1 MNPSLLLARALKSLA
16 GVEPHELSAVML
28 SMLYFFF
35 LFGSYSVVKPV
46 RDAMGTVYGIKHLNE
61 LFLGT
66 FIGTLILA
74 PLYAGMAS
82 RLKLSTF
89 LPWVYGFIALT
100 ILGFY
105 ALFSGGKVSDR
116 WVAAGFYI
124 WVSVFNMLIISV
136 FWSFMA
142 DIFSRTQAKRL
153 FGFIAAGGTV
163 GGIAGPAIA
172 TLLAK
177 RVGNNG
183 LMLISAGGLRGH
195 GLPGEA
201 ARARSATSW
210 SRPRA
215 ARPSAPTS
223 ITAWAA
229 AIRSMASSCCQV
241 ALPAADRRFPVPD
254 DLRSPPSSTR
264 SSGDLITKAFTD
276 HNARTQAYA
285 TIELAVNSLAVVIQ
299 LIGTGRIIKR
309 FGVTL
314 GLMLNPII
322 MVFAFLAIAFSP
334 VLMILGSLQVLRRVA
349 EYAVAKPTPR
359 NAVHRR
365 GPGKQV
371 QGQERHRHGG
381 LPRRRPGRLLRQ
393 CRCAQGLRRHRSCR
407 PGHRRVADLV
417 PDRLGAGQ
425 ALRER
430 AQRRGRQCRGGG
442 RRPLTGSSGVVAD
455 WALFAWGGGGM
466 RAAYYALDVRL
477 TYRRRCGGSVMSYSD
492 LQSIANPIKKQAG
505 RHAKLP

>member
-1 MNPSLLLARALKSLA
+1 MPQNNNPTLMQRIFKSLA
-16 GVEPHELSAVML
+16 GVEPHELTGVLL

-82 RLKLSTF
+82 RLKLSNF

-116 WVAAGFYI
+116 YVAAGFYI

-142 DIFSRTQAKRL
+142 DIFSRNQAKRL

-163 GGIAGPAIA
+163 GGIVGPAIA

-177 RVGNNG
+177 RVGNDN
-183 LMLISAGGLRGH
+183 LMLISAGGFIVTAFLVKLLANERDK
-195 GLPGEA
+195 LVA
-201 ARARSATSW
+201 ASGSEGQSTNINHRLGGN
-210 SRPRA
+210 P
-215 ARPSAPTS
+215 
-223 ITAWAA
+223 
-229 AIRSMASSCCQV
+229 
-241 ALPAADRRFPVPD
+241 LDGF
-254 DLRSPPSSTR
+254 LLLLKSPYLMLIAGFLLLMTFISTVVYTQL
-264 SSGDLITKAFTD
+264 GDLMTKAFTD
-276 HNARTQAYA
+276 PKARTQAYGA
-285 TIELAVNSLAVVIQ
+285 IELAVNGLAVFIQ

-309 FGVTL
+309 FGVKL

-334 VLMILGSLQVLRRVA
+334 VLWLLSSLQVMRRVA
-349 EYAVAKPTPR
+349 EYAVAKPTR
-359 NAVHRR
+359 EMLFTVVDQESKYKAKNVIDTVVYRGGDLIASFASVAVLNGFGDIGLAVLGAAVSLVWFPIAWVLGRR
-365 GPGKQV
+365 Y
-371 QGQERHRHGG
+371 ES
-381 LPRRRPGRLLRQ
+381 
-393 CRCAQGLRRHRSCR
+393 A
-407 PGHRRVADLV
+407 RVAEGVAAV
-417 PDRLGAGQ
+417 PASAG
-425 ALRER
+425 
-430 AQRRGRQCRGGG
+430 
-442 RRPLTGSSGVVAD
+442 
-455 WALFAWGGGGM
+455 
-466 RAAYYALDVRL
+466 
-477 TYRRRCGGSVMSYSD
+477 
-492 LQSIANPIKKQAG
+492 
-505 RHAKLP
+505 H

>member
-1 MNPSLLLARALKSLA
+1 MSQRNNPSLLANALKSLA
-16 GVEPHELSAVML
+16 GVEPHELSAVVL

-46 RDAMGTVYGIKHLNE
+46 RDAMGTVYGVKHLNE

-74 PLYAGMAS
+74 PLYAGMAA

-100 ILGFY
+100 IVGFC
-105 ALFSGGKVSDR
+105 ALFAGGKVSAR

-172 TLLAK
+172 TFLAT

-183 LMLISAGGLRGH
+183 LMLISAAGFAVTAFLVKALEH
-195 GLPGEA
+195 
-201 ARARSATSW
+201 ARATLVATSG
-210 SRPRA
+210 SEAQRTNINHRLGSSNPLAGFILLAKSPYLLLIA
-215 ARPSAPTS
+215 AFLFLMTS
-223 ITAWAA
+223 I
-229 AIRSMASSCCQV
+229 
-241 ALPAADRRFPVPD
+241 
-254 DLRSPPSSTR
+254 STIVYTQL
-264 SSGDLITKAFTD
+264 SDLITKAFTD
-276 HNARTQAYA
+276 HNQRTQAYA

-299 LIGTGRIIKR
+299 LLGTGRIIKR
-309 FGVTL
+309 FGVTV

-334 VLMILGSLQVLRRVA
+334 VLLILGSLQVVRRVA
-349 EYAVAKPTPR
+349 EYAVARPTR
-359 NAVHRR
+359 EMLFTV
-365 GPGKQV
+365 V
-371 QGQERHRHGG
+371 DQESKYK
-381 LPRRRPGRLLRQ
+381 
-393 CRCAQGLRRHRSCR
+393 AKN
-407 PGHRRVADLV
+407 VIDTV
-417 PDRLGAGQ
+417 VY
-425 ALRER
+425 
-430 AQRRGRQCRGGG
+430 RGGDVVASFASVGVLKGFGDIGLAVLGIGVSLVWFPIAWILG
-442 RRPLTGSSGVVAD
+442 RRYESARSAEAVI
-455 WALFAWGGGGM
+455 
-466 RAAYYALDVRL
+466 AAPV
-477 TYRRRCGGSVMSYSD
+477 TVG
-492 LQSIANPIKKQAG
+492 
-505 RHAKLP
+505 H

>member
-1 MNPSLLLARALKSLA
+1 MSQRNNPSVIAGVFKSLA

-46 RDAMGTVYGIKHLNE
+46 RDAMGTVYGINHLNQ

-74 PLYAGMAS
+74 PLYAGLAS

-89 LPWVYGFIALT
+89 LPWVYGFIALS

-105 ALFSGGKVSDR
+105 AMFSGGKVSAR

-142 DIFSRTQAKRL
+142 DVFSRTQAKRL
-153 FGFIAAGGTV
+153 FGFIAAGGTI

-177 RVGNNG
+177 SVGNNG
-183 LMLISAGGLRGH
+183 LMLISAAGFAVTGLLVKLLARERDKLIAASGTEGQRTTINHRLGGNPLDGFI
-195 GLPGEA
+195 L
-201 ARARSATSW
+201 
-210 SRPRA
+210 
-215 ARPSAPTS
+215 
-223 ITAWAA
+223 
-229 AIRSMASSCCQV
+229 
-241 ALPAADRRFPVPD
+241 L
-254 DLRSPPSSTR
+254 LKSPYLLLIAGFLFLMTCISTIVYTQL
-264 SSGDLITKAFTD
+264 GDLITKAFTD

-285 TIELAVNSLAVVIQ
+285 TIELVVNSLAVVIQ

-334 VLMILGSLQVLRRVA
+334 VLMILGSLQILRRVA
-349 EYAVAKPTPR
+349 EYAVAKPTR
-359 NAVHRR
+359 EMLFTVVDQESKYKAKNVIDTVVYR
-365 GPGKQV
+365 GG
-371 QGQERHRHGG
+371 
-381 LPRRRPGRLLRQ
+381 
-393 CRCAQGLRRHRSCR
+393 
-407 PGHRRVADLV
+407 DLV
-417 PDRLGAGQ
+417 ASFASVGVLNGFGDIGLAILGVAVSLVWFPIAWVLGKRYESARSAEGVNPAAVPVAG
-425 ALRER
+425 
-430 AQRRGRQCRGGG
+430 
-442 RRPLTGSSGVVAD
+442 
-455 WALFAWGGGGM
+455 
-466 RAAYYALDVRL
+466 
-477 TYRRRCGGSVMSYSD
+477 
-492 LQSIANPIKKQAG
+492 
-505 RHAKLP
+505 H